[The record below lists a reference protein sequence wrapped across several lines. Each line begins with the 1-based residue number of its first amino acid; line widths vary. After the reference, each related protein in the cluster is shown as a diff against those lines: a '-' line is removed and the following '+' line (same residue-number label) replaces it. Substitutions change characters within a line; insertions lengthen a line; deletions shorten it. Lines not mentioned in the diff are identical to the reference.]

1 MKIRGYL
8 IRNVNLSFGVAELG
22 AGMDSKTLFRH
33 ADDAMYMA
41 KRGRGVNF
49 EAPIDKICVYD

>member
-1 MKIRGYL
+1 M
-8 IRNVNLSFGVAELG
+8 NLSFGVAELG
-22 AGMDSKTLFRH
+22 PGLDSKTLFRH

-41 KRGRGVNF
+41 RGRGINF